1 MSYIENFKGFK
12 KLLEDNNIDYSNF
25 STINEGLKDLK
36 GMGLEPGGL
45 VKPVF
50 SYPGIKESYGLL
62 LSYIKNPTD
71 SSHQDGIDEAEG
83 SWEDYLRLNK
93 EPFNGYFLGT
103 VPSNWKAIN
112 YVALCGAIIAA
123 GKSQGDVKITKKNIY
138 DNSNIDSFTMAKETE
153 SNIEAVP
160 AENGIGIAIFGKVN
174 NQASE
179 LETKRGQT
187 TDSARNVMQYMNAY
201 NMVQEMLGRTGGN
214 KQYGGEE
221 QVNSDGDLDLRKPGD
236 SAGIV
241 LFTSRLATNRKS
253 SPETS
258 TKSTTEIVGFEPGF
272 EGVVDIAFQQGKAV
286 IPTGDVDKVDALVEL
301 ILTKFKGKKVDSFV
315 LTSSASPEWAGGETM
330 ANYAGKTT
338 TGTGNP
344 GKGDGK
350 FAALNADLAYRR
362 GVALMTAINTKL
374 KAAGHASFPNYVV
387 KWQISDK
394 GGPSGTGRFV
404 DLNIQSNEMKG
415 KEVTTTTTSRTG
427 KVDQKGKIEGLDG
440 MFYAWTFS

>member
-36 GMGLEPGGL
+36 TMGLEPGDL

-50 SYPGIKESYGLL
+50 RYPGIKESYDLL

-112 YVALCGAIIAA
+112 YVALCGAVTAA
-123 GKSQGDVKITKKNIY
+123 NKSQGGVKITKKNIY

-179 LETKRGQT
+179 LITKGGQT

-201 NMVQEMLGRTGGN
+201 NMVQEMLNAGN
-214 KQYGGEE
+214 TYGGKE
-221 QVNSDGDLDLRKPGD
+221 QVNSDGDLDLREYGD
-236 SAGIV
+236 SSGIV

-253 SPETS
+253 SGETS

-272 EGVVDIAFQQGKAV
+272 EGVVDIAFPQGSDE
-286 IPTGDVDKVDALVEL
+286 IPATDISKVNSLVEL
-301 ILTKFKGKKVDSFV
+301 ILEKFKNKKVDSFV
-315 LTSSASPEWAGGETM
+315 LTSSASPEWSPL
-330 ANYAGKTT
+330 KT
-338 TGTGNP
+338 
-344 GKGDGK
+344 
-350 FAALNADLAYRR
+350 
-362 GVALMTAINTKL
+362 VAIIL
-374 KAAGHASFPNYVV
+374 
-387 KWQISDK
+387 
-394 GGPSGTGRFV
+394 R
-404 DLNIQSNEMKG
+404 
-415 KEVTTTTTSRTG
+415 
-427 KVDQKGKIEGLDG
+427 
-440 MFYAWTFS
+440 